1 MAVKASTP
9 PAMRVLVR
17 KRTKA
22 IIVAGGMAVMAV
34 AGGGWHDGMRVLVR
48 KRTKAIIVAGGMAV
62 MAVATGAW
70 QASAPRVVSRNP
82 EVQTNP
88 EDLNSISITDR
99 VKDRLI
105 GP

>member
-34 AGGGWHDGMRVLVR
+34 AGGGWHGMSG
-48 KRTKAIIVAGGMAV
+48 IGMAHGKQ
-62 MAVATGAW
+62 ARGWYQETRRCKQTG
-70 QASAPRVVSRNP
+70 
-82 EVQTNP
+82 
-88 EDLNSISITDR
+88 LKICISITDTIVR
-99 VKDRLI
+99 V
-105 GP
+105 GPKTA